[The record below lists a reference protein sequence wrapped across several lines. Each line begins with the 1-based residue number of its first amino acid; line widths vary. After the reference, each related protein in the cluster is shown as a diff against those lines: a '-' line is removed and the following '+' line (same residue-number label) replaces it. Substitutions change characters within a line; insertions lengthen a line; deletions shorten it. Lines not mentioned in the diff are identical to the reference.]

1 MLALRDISPKRGLE
15 ACRKVHYSTQG
26 GNAISSIQT
35 YPAILQ
41 LAINITGD
49 KFLLPLGV
57 LRIRPEEITHGSI
70 VGNFLLSVNCPEIQH
85 VYQEPL
91 KLSLRAFV
99 SSTINLIWSRVWM
112 EGLSPPWTQKI
123 LPSMMAER
131 ER

>member
-26 GNAISSIQT
+26 GNAITSIQT

-49 KFLLPLGV
+49 KCLLPLGV

-85 VYQEPL
+85 VCQEHL
-91 KLSLRAFV
+91 KLS
-99 SSTINLIWSRVWM
+99 SIINLIWSRVWM

>member
-1 MLALRDISPKRGLE
+1 MLALRDISPKRGFE
-15 ACRKVHYSTQG
+15 ACRKVHYYSTQG
-26 GNAISSIQT
+26 GNAITSIQT

-49 KFLLPLGV
+49 KCLLPLGV

-85 VYQEPL
+85 VCQEHL
-91 KLSLRAFV
+91 KLS
-99 SSTINLIWSRVWM
+99 SIINLIWSRVWM

>member
-1 MLALRDISPKRGLE
+1 MLALRDICPKRGFE

-26 GNAISSIQT
+26 GNAITSIQT

-49 KFLLPLGV
+49 MCLLPLGV

-85 VYQEPL
+85 VYQEHL
-91 KLSLRAFV
+91 KLS
-99 SSTINLIWSRVWM
+99 SIINLIWSRVWM

>member
-26 GNAISSIQT
+26 GNAITSIQT
-35 YPAILQ
+35 YPAISQ

-85 VYQEPL
+85 VYQEP
-91 KLSLRAFV
+91 FEV
-99 SSTINLIWSRVWM
+99 VFQDNCIIHH
-112 EGLSPPWTQKI
+112 
-123 LPSMMAER
+123 
-131 ER
+131 